1 MILIVKKN
9 GWTLIELLIV
19 LSILG
24 LLMALAIPQFSPLLT
39 RQDETLQKQLMLEM
53 LGSIQLSL
61 RGRSDFTAVCDQHKQ
76 DFGQQLSAYEL
87 SVECQKSGGE
97 LVLLGQS
104 NSHRFQLSNKRGFFK

>member
-1 MILIVKKN
+1 MILIAKQS

-24 LLMALAIPQFSPLLT
+24 LLMALAIPQFTPLLT

-53 LGSIQLSL
+53 LGSVQLSL
-61 RGRSDFTAVCDQHKQ
+61 RGRADFTAVCDQHKQ
-76 DFGQQLSAYEL
+76 DFSQQLSEYEL
-87 SVECQKSGGE
+87 SVECQKQGGE

-104 NSHRFQLSNKRGFFK
+104 KTQRFLLSNKQGFQE